1 MSDGNDKPEADA
13 SDKPDPETS
22 RSADATEAETETE
35 TETEDASEPAPTGAI
50 AKLRAFFTEYGPLGV
65 VVWFSIFFSTWGA
78 FFLLLNAGVD
88 LGGWLSGGD
97 GAGFFGR
104 FLKTGGVGALAYGAT
119 QVVKPIRFVA
129 TFAITPPLH
138 RLLQR
143 VRGKQQ
149 TDDDAA

>member
-1 MSDGNDKPEADA
+1 MSDENDKSDA
-13 SDKPDPETS
+13 ESSDKPGADTS
-22 RSADATEAETETE
+22 RPDEAAETEG
-35 TETEDASEPAPTGAI
+35 ASEPAPTGAI
-50 AKLRAFFTEYGPLGV
+50 AKLKAFFAEYGPLGV
-65 VVWFSIFFSTWGA
+65 VVWFSIFFGTWGA

-97 GAGFFGR
+97 GSGFFGR
-104 FLKTGGVGALAYGAT
+104 FLKAGGVGALAYGAT

-143 VRGKQQ
+143 VRGTQD
-149 TDDDAA
+149 TDDAA